1 MEANILRQWSCDTY
15 VAQRD
20 ATATGGMIFG
30 KNSDRPAG
38 EVQPL
43 RLVPARQKDDK
54 LQLAYVSIP
63 DESAYAH
70 LGAAPF
76 WCWGYEFGI
85 NEHDVVIGN
94 EAQFTRSWAEA
105 VQQSR
110 DGKPPACGIIGME
123 LVRLGLERGSSARG
137 ALDIMTA
144 LLERYGQW
152 GSGLFGKGP
161 AEGAYDNSYL
171 IADRDDAWVLE
182 TSGREW
188 VARQIKSGIYSI
200 SNEPSIRSEYDLCS
214 TNLLATAR
222 ARGWISPEATF
233 DYAVSHA
240 DPGTP
245 LQVSHMRQRR
255 SQSLLEAAR
264 ARGGVGLE
272 NAKAVLRDHFEGS
285 FLNGPYFN
293 AARPDFLTLCM
304 HEHTAGFTWGNTA
317 GSVIVDMG
325 KDADDLTVVWWTP
338 LPPCIGAYIPIFLPA
353 PEIPE
358 ELQMPVP
365 DHRVRPPEDY
375 RQPPFNRA
383 SYWWRFQNLL
393 DAVKGD
399 SSGTYFTER
408 RISVR
413 AHFDRL
419 EGNWNDEVNNLR
431 RAWKTADGE
440 KRSDIACELGALT
453 ARAVRDVNAAVDGFL
468 LEYAPKGRNEPM
480 DPRWANGI
488 A

>member
-1 MEANILRQWSCDTY
+1 
-15 VAQRD
+15 
-20 ATATGGMIFG
+20 
-30 KNSDRPAG
+30 
-38 EVQPL
+38 
-43 RLVPARQKDDK
+43 
-54 LQLAYVSIP
+54 
-63 DESAYAH
+63 
-70 LGAAPF
+70 
-76 WCWGYEFGI
+76 
-85 NEHDVVIGN
+85 
-94 EAQFTRSWAEA
+94 
-105 VQQSR
+105 
-110 DGKPPACGIIGME
+110 IIGME

-214 TNLLATAR
+214 TNLLATAH

-255 SQSLLEAAR
+255 SQSLLESAR

-325 KDADDLTVVWWTP
+325 QNAEDLTVIWWTP
-338 LPPCIGAYIPIFLPA
+338 LPPCIGAYIPIFLA
-353 PEIPE
+353 SQQIPE
-358 ELQMPVP
+358 ELQLPAPGAIVQ
-365 DHRVRPPEDY
+365 PPEDCG
-375 RQPPFNRA
+375 QSPFDPT

-399 SSGTYFTER
+399 RSGTRFAER
-408 RISVR
+408 QRSVR
-413 AHFDRL
+413 ARFGRL
-419 EGNWNDEVNNLR
+419 EAGWNADVDDLR
-431 RAWKTADGE
+431 RPWKVADGE
-440 KRSDIACELGALT
+440 RRAHLVDELRSLT
-453 ARAVRDVNAAVDGFL
+453 SGAVRDADAAVDGFL
-468 LEYAPKGRNEPM
+468 LEYEPKGRSEPI
-480 DPRWANGI
+480 DPRWAEGNPMRQAI
-488 A
+488 